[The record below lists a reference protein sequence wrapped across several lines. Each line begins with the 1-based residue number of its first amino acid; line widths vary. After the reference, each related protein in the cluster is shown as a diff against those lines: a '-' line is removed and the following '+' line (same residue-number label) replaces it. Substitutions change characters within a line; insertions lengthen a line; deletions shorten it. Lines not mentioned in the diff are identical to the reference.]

1 MSSTTASVVV
11 PDAFATEAERE
22 VHEKRMVSLRAS
34 MGATALGALQDPTV
48 LEIML
53 NPDGKLWVEKFG
65 APMALVGRIDT
76 YKGRRILSLVAA
88 ALNTV
93 ITREEPVVEGEFPLD
108 GSRFEG
114 MDAPIVAG
122 PAFAIRKKAAKVF
135 TLDEYVSAG
144 VFPAHLKAF
153 FEEAI
158 IRRQNI
164 LVAGGTGSGKTT
176 LTNSLIETISRLCP
190 HDRIITM
197 EDTRELVVMSA
208 NRVEFR
214 TTDFV
219 KYEKL
224 LKTTLRLRP
233 DRIIVG
239 EVRDGSAHDLLK
251 CWNTG
256 HDGGLGTLHSNSAF
270 ETFQRLRDLVAERVV
285 SPMHSLIGQSVD
297 VIIFIAKTAEG
308 RRVTEVLKVNGYDEV
323 KRNYDTEYIFR
334 NRKAHVQEENWWK
347 KYTQKEKEAA

>member
-1 MSSTTASVVV
+1 MNQTT
-11 PDAFATEAERE
+11 AFATDAERQ
-22 VHEKRMVSLRAS
+22 VHEKRLVSLRAS
-34 MGATALGALQDPTV
+34 LGETALAALQDPEV

-53 NPDGKLWVEKFG
+53 NPDGNLWIERFG
-65 APMALVGRIDT
+65 RPMENVGRIDT
-76 YKGRRILSLVAA
+76 YKGRRIISLVAA

-114 MDAPIVAG
+114 MDAPIVTG
-122 PAFAIRKKAAKVF
+122 PAFAIRKKASKVF
-135 TLDEYVSAG
+135 TLDEYVSAR
-144 VFPAHLKAF
+144 VFPAGLKNF
-153 FEEAI
+153 FEAAI
-158 IRRQNI
+158 ERRQNI

-190 HDRIITM
+190 HDRIVTI
-197 EDTRELVVMSA
+197 EDTRELMVTSA

-214 TTDFV
+214 TTDHTNHG
-219 KYEKL
+219 KL

-251 CWNTG
+251 SWNTG

-270 ETFQRLRDLVAERVV
+270 ETFQRLRDLVAERVS
-285 SPMHSLIGQSVD
+285 SPMQSLIGQAVD
-297 VIIFIAKTAEG
+297 IIIFIAKTEEG
-308 RRVTEVLKVNGYDEV
+308 RRVTEVMKVHGYDES
-323 KRNYDTEYIFR
+323 KQEYDTEFIYR
-334 NRKAHVQEENWWK
+334 YHNAKVKEEQWWK
-347 KYTQKEKEAA
+347 QYKLEEAA